1 MMGDALSILGI
12 IYIAFALFYLFYS
25 WLDIRREE
33 AEYREFKHKM
43 DEEMERILKELDEDF
58 ASQRRNVNDTK
69 KNNSNSAAADDA
81 PVHRS
86 GSEDTD

>member
-1 MMGDALSILGI
+1 MLSNMTMILDI
-12 IYIAFALFYLFYS
+12 IFISFALFYLFYS

-58 ASQRRNVNDTK
+58 AK
-69 KNNSNSAAADDA
+69 L
-81 PVHRS
+81 HE
-86 GSEDTD
+86 EDHK